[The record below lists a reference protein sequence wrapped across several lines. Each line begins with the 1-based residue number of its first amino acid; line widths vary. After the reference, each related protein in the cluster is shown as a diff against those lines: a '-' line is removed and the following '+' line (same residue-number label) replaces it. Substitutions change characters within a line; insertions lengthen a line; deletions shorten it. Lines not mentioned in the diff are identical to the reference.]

1 MKRIMVLVAVILS
14 LAVPVIAGDKEFK
27 PQRFQVTYKI
37 TYNSMTLEQAAK
49 MEEAIKTAYKG
60 ACKIRVVLEESCT
73 ALITSG
79 SWVSLPTNVT
89 GGK

>member
-14 LAVPVIAGDKEFK
+14 LAVPVIAGDKEFE

-49 MEEAIKTAYKG
+49 MEEAIKTTYKG
-60 ACKIRVVLEESCT
+60 ACKIKVILEENDT
-73 ALITSG
+73 IVFTNSG
-79 SWVSLPTNVT
+79 TWIPLTTT
-89 GGK
+89 GDAK